1 MLCPASTAA
10 LLTGCCLLPA
20 VVCTVVA
27 VDLVAQQA
35 AGQAGAVAPDV
46 AKAVYALAAASGS
59 VTAYDALVS
68 MYEQVRT
75 ASGGLSGGWSFVTN

>member
-1 MLCPASTAA
+1 MVAA
-10 LLTGCCLLPA
+10 
-20 VVCTVVA
+20 A

-59 VTAYDALVS
+59 ETAYDALVL
-68 MYEQVRT
+68 MYEQVGAAARG
-75 ASGGLSGGWSFVTN
+75 SCW